1 MAGRVLDALRGT
13 DRDGPSIWLDA
24 VDYGQRVI
32 LNGAALPWFDG
43 AAFIAFE
50 REIHALLRADIA
62 TFDVERFYGAVLAAN
77 SQLYASMVGK
87 KRLGFALKT
96 LLAVPG
102 PRDQQLELL
111 RGLRASFSER
121 PLVLLIPSPGR
132 WVGIAH
138 GAANG
143 LETVDVSLDDAES
156 GAVYVADFLNHFSDA
171 GIDGVLLVET
181 PGSTFDASEQLSAY
195 RPILNVAEHYR
206 WDPGLLAIGAEYAS
220 SETNP
225 IAYCITDGTPLAS
238 VHAAVLA
245 SDYWRGTTAPTL
257 GDATFYYGRIP
268 ADAVPEM
275 VLEQLDKVRS
285 QPEKTLI

>member
-1 MAGRVLDALRGT
+1 MAGRLLDTLTSA
-13 DRDGPSIWLDA
+13 DRDGPAIWLDA
-24 VDYGQRVI
+24 VDYTRQVI
-32 LNGAALPWFDG
+32 LNGAPVPWFDG

-50 REIHALLRADIA
+50 REIHSLLKADVA
-62 TFDVERFYGAVLAAN
+62 TFDVERFYSAVLTVN
-77 SQLYASMVGK
+77 SELCASMAGK

-96 LLAVPG
+96 LLAAPG

-121 PLVLLIPSPGR
+121 PLVLLLPSPRR
-132 WVGIAH
+132 WIGLAH
-138 GAANG
+138 GVANG
-143 LETVDVSLDDAES
+143 LETVDVSLEDAES

-181 PGSTFDASEQLSAY
+181 PGSTFDANEQLSAY
-195 RPILNVAEHYR
+195 QPILNVAEHYR
-206 WDPGLLAIGAEYAS
+206 WDTGLLAIGAEYAS
-220 SETNP
+220 SQTDP

-245 SDYWRGTTAPTL
+245 SDYWRGTAPPAL

-275 VLEQLDKVRS
+275 VLEQVAKVRA
-285 QPEKTLI
+285 